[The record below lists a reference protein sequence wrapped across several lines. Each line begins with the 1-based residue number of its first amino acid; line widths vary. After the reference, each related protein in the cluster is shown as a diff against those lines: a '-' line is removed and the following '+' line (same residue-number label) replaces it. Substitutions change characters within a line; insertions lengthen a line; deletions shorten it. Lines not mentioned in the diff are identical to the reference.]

1 MKHSFYKELTISSDQ
16 LLIPR
21 TTYQRELNDKRV
33 HRIAAE
39 FDERIANEP
48 KVSCRDGRYYVFDGQ
63 HTISARKLL
72 NGGKDLPI
80 RCKVFYGLTQ
90 EEEALLFAQ
99 QTGASAKLTAG
110 ARFRALVCGGDED
123 ALAFLNATEDAGF
136 CVDYQQTRGVQRLAC
151 ISTAFRLYRRVG
163 DEFYREAMGVLTDA
177 WKGDPDS
184 LRAETVRGV
193 VEFVDLYHGEYK
205 RRRLVTQLHL
215 AAPIVIFREGRAMT
229 NLPGYKR
236 YLYQVYRIYN
246 GSSARSALPMK
257 F

>member
-21 TTYQRELNDKRV
+21 TTYQRELNEKRV
-33 HRIAAE
+33 HRIAAQ

-99 QTGASAKLTAG
+99 QTGASAKLTCHA
-110 ARFRALVCGGDED
+110 AAMR
-123 ALAFLNATEDAGF
+123 
-136 CVDYQQTRGVQRLAC
+136 TR
-151 ISTAFRLYRRVG
+151 S
-163 DEFYREAMGVLTDA
+163 
-177 WKGDPDS
+177 PS
-184 LRAETVRGV
+184 
-193 VEFVDLYHGEYK
+193 
-205 RRRLVTQLHL
+205 
-215 AAPIVIFREGRAMT
+215 
-229 NLPGYKR
+229 
-236 YLYQVYRIYN
+236 
-246 GSSARSALPMK
+246 
-257 F
+257 